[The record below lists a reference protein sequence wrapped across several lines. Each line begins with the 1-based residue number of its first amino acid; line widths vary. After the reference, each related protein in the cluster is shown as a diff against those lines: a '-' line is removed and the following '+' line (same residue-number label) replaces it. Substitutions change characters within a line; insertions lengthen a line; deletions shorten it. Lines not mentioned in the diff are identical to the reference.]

1 MEISFILLNYKQKG
15 LIKQSIKG
23 INQCNIQMLYEIIV
37 VDNNSNDG
45 CIGMIQKE
53 FPKILT
59 LQLPKNVG
67 FAAGNNAGIKA
78 STGRYIIIMN
88 PDIALTENTV
98 ENLLHFLQTHPN
110 AGMVGPKLIN
120 PDGTIQFSCCRF
132 PNFLTPLYR
141 RTILGKFAFA
151 KKSINSYLMKDWDHK
166 STKKV
171 DWLFGAFLVIKKE
184 SFEKAGYFDERF
196 FLYYEDLDLCRR
208 FWEKNLEVWYA
219 HDIEL
224 VHYHQRLSAKKQ
236 GIVSLFDKSTRTH
249 ISSSIKYLIKY
260 FRVKLPEIK

>member
-171 DWLFGAFLVIKKE
+171 DWLFGAFLVIKKD

-219 HDIEL
+219 HDIKL